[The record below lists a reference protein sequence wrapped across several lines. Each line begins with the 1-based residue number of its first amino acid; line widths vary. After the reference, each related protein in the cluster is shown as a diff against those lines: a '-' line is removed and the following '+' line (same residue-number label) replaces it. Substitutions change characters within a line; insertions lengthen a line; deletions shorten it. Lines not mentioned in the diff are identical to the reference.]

1 MPLTHSSNLR
11 LICAPFLVTSL
22 TIGTVPNTHSSFSF
36 SSFIWTSI
44 CTAKPK
50 LGLGTMLDTHSSSLR
65 LICAYFH
72 AAWFTL
78 VTIHSSLLVR
88 FSWAAIIEISMVS
101 QLLFSFLF
109 GWCGWYHTCGGGGMT
124 REEGQSENVRK
135 RSSPPEPSADRA
147 NCVCVV
153 SSIRIQNISR

>member
-1 MPLTHSSNLR
+1 MLHAFDTLLQSR

-22 TIGTVPNTHSSFSF
+22 TIGTMPNTHSSFSF

-109 GWCGWYHTCGGGGMT
+109 GWCGWYLRWRWNDERRGAK
-124 REEGQSENVRK
+124 RERK
-135 RSSPPEPSADRA
+135 KEVEPARA
-147 NCVCVV
+147 QC
-153 SSIRIQNISR
+153 R